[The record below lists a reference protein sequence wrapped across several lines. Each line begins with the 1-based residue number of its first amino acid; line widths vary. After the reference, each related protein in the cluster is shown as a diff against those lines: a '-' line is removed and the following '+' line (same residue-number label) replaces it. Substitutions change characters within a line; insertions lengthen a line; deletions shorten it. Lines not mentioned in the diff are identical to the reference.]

1 MGSLIR
7 VRCKNCYEDWSLHLG
22 YGLMHGRI
30 EPVLSLF
37 PIEISQKLPTE
48 QLRDHDL
55 PWSFAFEPAECE
67 HCKALIALPVLR
79 ISDDRDPQ
87 YPSCPECGGSVTLI
101 REESLPQTPCPSCG
115 AETLEVI
122 EEGLWD

>member
-7 VRCKNCYEDWSLHLG
+7 VRCKNCYEDWSLRLG

-30 EPVLSLF
+30 DPILSLF
-37 PIEISQKLPTE
+37 PEEITKKLPIE
-48 QLRDHDL
+48 KLQKYEM
-55 PWSFAFEPAECE
+55 PWSFAFEPAMCE

-79 ISDDRDPQ
+79 LSANRNPQ
-87 YPSCPECGGSVTLI
+87 YASCPECGTAVTLVK
-101 REESLPQTPCPSCG
+101 EDALPHTPCPACG
-115 AETLEVI
+115 AETLEVT